1 MKSCSSSSPNDQI
14 IYNVVK
20 SVITNSSLSSNS
32 LFWTDVSFQC
42 LNCHCIIVKSSITFA
57 NFFEK
62 FCDFLHKIIAMRR
75 SWLPCSHLYFYV
87 TRLMWLRAQASR
99 QERNSKCWITRR
111 QDLCITFWSMMHHPM
126 LNQVVLQ
133 KLLDNDLYVMFVLY
147 ENCLSRQHL
156 FSKDVWQ

>member
-1 MKSCSSSSPNDQI
+1 MLVYKILCRI
-14 IYNVVK
+14 TLILYLGFYL
-20 SVITNSSLSSNS
+20 ITNYVFVILWFQTNEKY
-32 LFWTDVSFQC
+32 FQC

-57 NFFEK
+57 NFFGK

-87 TRLMWLRAQASR
+87 TRLMWLRALASR

-133 KLLDNDLYVMFVLY
+133 KLLDKHLSVMFVLY
-147 ENCLSRQHL
+147 KNCLSR
-156 FSKDVWQ
+156 